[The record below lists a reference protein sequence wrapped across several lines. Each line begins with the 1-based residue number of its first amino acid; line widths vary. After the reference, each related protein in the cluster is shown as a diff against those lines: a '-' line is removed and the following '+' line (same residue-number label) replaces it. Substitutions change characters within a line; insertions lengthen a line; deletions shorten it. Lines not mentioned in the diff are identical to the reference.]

1 MKKYIII
8 LIIIIILYYVQ
19 KYCIQSEVDKIL
31 ITKKIIDNF
40 ADVNINGIDDN
51 NSINLLASI
60 ARDLQKDGLRIFGD
74 IILKNKH
81 KLISEDNWLRVRD
94 ATNINNNTSMSVG
107 NLEVTN
113 LVSVGTGLQNQLK
126 ISSINGTN
134 SINSQAPILINS
146 EAQQISL
153 IGNTDICGNLVAGN
167 THIKG
172 NLTVGIVPK
181 KPILTKIVTNN
192 STNKINT
199 NVKYIEYTGIAFS
212 GYDYIEPSD
221 DEIIFVG
228 TETEGNTG
236 SIMLATF
243 NTPSKSMLFTAGYDI
258 SETSHYGF
266 FQTASTSHQSGARRL
281 QPALNT
287 PPFPAAPPA
296 LS

>member
-40 ADVNINGIDDN
+40 TDVNINGIDDN

-60 ARDLQKDGLRIFGD
+60 ARDLQNDGLRIFGD

-153 IGNTDICGNLVAGN
+153 IGNTDICGNLVADN

-172 NLTVGIVPK
+172 NLTVGIIPK

-212 GYDYIEPSD
+212 GYDYIEPSSTIQSY
-221 DEIIFVG
+221 E
-228 TETEGNTG
+228 
-236 SIMLATF
+236 F
-243 NTPSKSMLFTAGYDI
+243 NTYKNIPDGNWYVSFTQPTVPLSTKI
-258 SETSHYGF
+258 KLTF
-266 FQTASTSHQSGARRL
+266 FHNS
-281 QPALNT
+281 
-287 PPFPAAPPA
+287 FIEE
-296 LS
+296 